1 MFKKNCKQL
10 DIIDKNLTIDKKC
23 SIVDLGRRGDEG

>member
-1 MFKKNCKQL
+1 MFKKILQQL
-10 DIIDKNLTIDKKC
+10 DIINKNLTIDKKC